1 MTGNKSLSYVITI
14 IIFGLCCAIGIV
26 AYDQFIN
33 TTKTDIAKSNA
44 KTLRIWLEK
53 HRSINQISH
62 LSGSELC
69 VNLDANGC
77 LADQL
82 SAALKSG
89 NLINIKN
96 PFQLGSE
103 APLVVFG
110 KYKGSDSVS
119 SDLPCNDE
127 NFEFFGGV
135 KSSGRLF
142 PSWPSNPQG
151 VIVVLNFKKEPKEA
165 TSFLLADMGICG
177 PQGLFKRVGAVRP
190 KGNGSELSN

>member
-1 MTGNKSLSYVITI
+1 MTGNKSLSSVITI
-14 IIFGLCCAIGIV
+14 IFFGLCCAIGIV

-44 KTLRIWLEK
+44 KTLWIWLEK

-89 NLINIKN
+89 NLINIRN

-110 KYKGSDSVS
+110 KYKALTVF
-119 SDLPCNDE
+119 LLITHATM
-127 NFEFFGGV
+127 
-135 KSSGRLF
+135 KT
-142 PSWPSNPQG
+142 
-151 VIVVLNFKKEPKEA
+151 LNFLVELDQAEDH
-165 TSFLLADMGICG
+165 SHL
-177 PQGLFKRVGAVRP
+177 GLQIRKV
-190 KGNGSELSN
+190 